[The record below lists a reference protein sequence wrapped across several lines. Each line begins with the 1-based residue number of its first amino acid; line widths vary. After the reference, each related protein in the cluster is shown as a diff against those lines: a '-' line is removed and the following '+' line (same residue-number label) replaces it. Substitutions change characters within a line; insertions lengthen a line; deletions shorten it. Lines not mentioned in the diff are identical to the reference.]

1 MWYEWFKYLPSAV
14 FSSLSISTSF
24 SLNLSASAR
33 MSLSITDSM
42 KAGVWMLGAVIS
54 FSLMAIAGRELA
66 GELDSF
72 EIMLWR
78 SLAGIF
84 IVLAIAWRFNT
95 LNQIKFDNLKLH
107 TIRNV
112 SHFFGQTLWYF
123 AVTKVTLA
131 QLFEFE
137 FTAPLWVALIA
148 PLFLQETL
156 TKTKFLSIFIGFI
169 GILMIA
175 RPEATGL
182 SAGML
187 SAIFCA
193 VGFAGSIL
201 ATKLLTSTQ
210 SVTCILFWLTV
221 MQFVMSIV
229 CAGFDGIISLPNTT
243 NLHWVVVISV
253 GGLTAHFCITTA
265 LTLAP
270 ASIVA
275 PLEFLRLPLIAVIGY
290 FVYAEALSLFILG
303 GAILIVGAN
312 IVNLRKAETG

>member
-1 MWYEWFKYLPSAV
+1 
-14 FSSLSISTSF
+14 
-24 SLNLSASAR
+24 

-54 FSLMAIAGRELA
+54 FSLMAIAGRELG

-84 IVLAIAWRFNT
+84 IVLVVAWRFNT
-95 LNQIKFDNLKLH
+95 LNQIKFNNLKLH

-131 QLFEFE
+131 QLFAFE

-148 PLFLQETL
+148 PLFLKETL

-187 SAIFCA
+187 AAIFCA

-201 ATKLLTSTQ
+201 ATKILTRTQ

-221 MQFVMSIV
+221 MQCVMSIIG
-229 CAGFDGIISLPNTT
+229 AGFDGIIALPNTA
-243 NLHWVVVISV
+243 NLHWVAVISV

-303 GAILIVGAN
+303 GAILIIGAN
-312 IVNLRKAETG
+312 IANLRKAETG

>member
-1 MWYEWFKYLPSAV
+1 
-14 FSSLSISTSF
+14 
-24 SLNLSASAR
+24 

-54 FSLMAIAGRELA
+54 FILMAIAGREL
-66 GELDSF
+66 GGDLDSF

-84 IVLAIAWRFNT
+84 IVLALAWRFNT
-95 LNQIKFDNLKLH
+95 LNQIKFNNLKLH

-123 AVTKVTLA
+123 SVTKVTLA
-131 QLFEFE
+131 QLFAFE

-148 PLFLQETL
+148 PLFLKETL
-156 TKTKFLSIFIGFI
+156 TKTKFLSIFIGFM

-175 RPEATGL
+175 RPEVTGL
-182 SAGML
+182 SAGMVA
-187 SAIFCA
+187 AIFCA

-201 ATKLLTSTQ
+201 ATKLLTRTQ

-221 MQFVMSIV
+221 MQCVMSII
-229 CAGFDGIISLPNTT
+229 CAGFDGIVALPNTAS
-243 NLHWVVVISV
+243 LYWVAVISV

-290 FVYAEALSLFILG
+290 FVYAEALSLFTLG
-303 GAILIVGAN
+303 GAILIIGAN
-312 IVNLRKAETG
+312 IANLRKAETG

>member
-1 MWYEWFKYLPSAV
+1 
-14 FSSLSISTSF
+14 
-24 SLNLSASAR
+24 
-33 MSLSITDSM
+33 
-42 KAGVWMLGAVIS
+42 
-54 FSLMAIAGRELA
+54 MAIAGRELG

-84 IVLAIAWRFNT
+84 IVLALAWRFNT
-95 LNQIKFDNLKLH
+95 LNQIKFNTLKLH

-131 QLFEFE
+131 QLFAFE

-148 PLFLQETL
+148 PLFLKETL

-187 SAIFCA
+187 AAIFCA

-201 ATKLLTSTQ
+201 ATKLLTRTQ

-221 MQFVMSIV
+221 MQCVMSIIG
-229 CAGFDGIISLPNTT
+229 AGFDGIIALPNTA
-243 NLHWVVVISV
+243 NLHWVAVISV

-303 GAILIVGAN
+303 GAILIIGAN
-312 IVNLRKAETG
+312 IANLRKAETG

>member
-1 MWYEWFKYLPSAV
+1 M
-14 FSSLSISTSF
+14 SS
-24 SLNLSASAR
+24 
-33 MSLSITDSM
+33 SITDSM
-42 KAGVWMLGAVIS
+42 KAGVWMLGAIIS
-54 FSLMAIAGRELA
+54 FSLMATAGRELG

-84 IVLAIAWRFNT
+84 VVLALAWRFNT
-95 LNQIKFDNLKLH
+95 LNQIKFNNLKLH

-131 QLFEFE
+131 QLFAFK
-137 FTAPLWVALIA
+137 FTASLWVALIA
-148 PLFLQETL
+148 PLFLKQTL
-156 TKTKFLSIFIGFI
+156 TETKFLSIFIDFI

-175 RPEATGL
+175 CTEATGP

-187 SAIFCA
+187 TAIFCA

-201 ATKLLTSTQ
+201 ATKLITRTQ

-221 MQFVMSIV
+221 MQCVTSII
-229 CAGFDGIISLPNTT
+229 CAGFDSIIALPNTA
-243 NLHWVVVISV
+243 NLHWVAVIGV
-253 GGLTAHFCITTA
+253 GGLTAHFCITSA
-265 LTLAP
+265 LAQAP
-270 ASIVA
+270 ASIVE

-303 GAILIVGAN
+303 GAILIIGAN
-312 IVNLRKAETG
+312 IANLRKAETG